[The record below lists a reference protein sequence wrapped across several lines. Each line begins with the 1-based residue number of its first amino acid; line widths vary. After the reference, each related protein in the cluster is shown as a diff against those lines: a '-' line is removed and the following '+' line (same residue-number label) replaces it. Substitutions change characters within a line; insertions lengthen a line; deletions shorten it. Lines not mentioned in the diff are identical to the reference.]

1 MATRPIKIAIVGD
14 DSQLKKTLRNTSKN
28 LEGFGKRVAKIGI
41 TSAAAFGATA
51 VAIGTKADT
60 AFREFAGEGLASFLG
75 SRQVC
80 VCPAC
85 EWFPGCGSG
94 ICPSETPDLSQPD
107 PATRGDR
114 TNRNGDPTSRTA
126 RRASRLLSGNVSHR
140 PAPSPLRKLG

>member
-1 MATRPIKIAIVGD
+1 MATRPIKIAFVGD

-80 VCPAC
+80 VCPAR
-85 EWFPGCGSG
+85 EWFPSCGFG
-94 ICPSETPDLSQPD
+94 ISPSETPDLSQPG

-114 TNRNGDPTSRTA
+114 ANRNGNPTSRTA
-126 RRASRLLSGNVSHR
+126 RRASKLLSGCVTPVS
-140 PAPSPLRKLG
+140 AWSQSQ